1 MSALPDHSVY
11 DAVLKDYVKKG
22 VVEYDKL
29 KNDKRF
35 HQYINQIRNT
45 SSKEISQKEI
55 IPFWI
60 NVYNAYTLLLC
71 SEHYPLK
78 SIRDINLKGSDGKTL
93 SAWDYP
99 FVELKDKKLTLNDI
113 ENTILRLQNEPRIHF
128 ALVCAA
134 KSCATLR
141 SEAYTSKLLDKQL
154 REQAIEFLTDPT
166 KNSFDISTKVCQ
178 ISKIFEWYRQDFG
191 NNNQELIRY
200 ISQFLS
206 EQIRKSLLTY
216 PTEWKM
222 MYKEYD
228 WSLNE

>member
-1 MSALPDHSVY
+1 MLALPDNTLY
-11 DAVLKDYVKKG
+11 DSVLKDYVKKG
-22 VVEYDKL
+22 VVKYNKL
-29 KNDKRF
+29 KSDIRF
-35 HQYINQIRNT
+35 NRYINQIRNT
-45 SSKEISQKEI
+45 SYNEIKENEI

-71 SEHYPLK
+71 SDHYPLQ
-78 SIRDINLKGSDGKTL
+78 SIRDINFKGLDGKTL

-113 ENTILRLQNEPRIHF
+113 ENNILRQQNDPRIHF

-154 REQAIEFLTDPT
+154 SEQAIEFLIDPT
-166 KNSFDISTKVCQ
+166 KNSFDVSTKVCQ

-200 ISQFLS
+200 ISQFLP
-206 EQIRKSLLTY
+206 EPIRKSLYKHT
-216 PTEWKM
+216 TEWKIVF
-222 MYKEYD
+222 KEYD